1 MSASGGKQTFLG
13 SGVEGV
19 AGVVGEDCP
28 SRTWFVRDSYLQL
41 VAWIRTTVEPR
52 AARYSGDPGPASRAR
67 PTPKGIEWTPR
78 C

>member
-28 SRTWFVRDSYLQL
+28 SRTWFVRDSYLHLSPGSERLWNRALQGIWAIRDQQ
-41 VAWIRTTVEPR
+41 VARGR
-52 AARYSGDPGPASRAR
+52 LRKD
-67 PTPKGIEWTPR
+67 
-78 C
+78 